1 VGRDEVPM
9 KYANAAALLTL
20 RKKARAIWG
29 NEDE

>member
-1 VGRDEVPM
+1 M